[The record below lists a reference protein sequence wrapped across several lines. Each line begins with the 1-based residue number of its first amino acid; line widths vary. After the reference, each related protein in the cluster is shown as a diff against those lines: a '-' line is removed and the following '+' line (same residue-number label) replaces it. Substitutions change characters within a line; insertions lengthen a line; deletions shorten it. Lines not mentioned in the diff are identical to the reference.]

1 MEQPSQKFDLD
12 CPVAYEIKVQGW
24 LDESWSDW
32 FEEVAIAPEL
42 HAEGIRI
49 TTLNV
54 TVADRAALH
63 GLLRKLYG
71 LGLPLLSVNRI
82 EFDRKTRS

>member
-1 MEQPSQKFDLD
+1 MEKSRKLGLD
-12 CPVAYEIKVQGW
+12 CPVSYEITVQGW

-32 FEEVAIAPEL
+32 FEEATLAPEL
-42 HAEGIRI
+42 NKRGIRT

-54 TVADRAALH
+54 TVADQAALI

-71 LGLPLLSVNRI
+71 LGLPLLSLSHVERGE
-82 EFDRKTRS
+82 EFN